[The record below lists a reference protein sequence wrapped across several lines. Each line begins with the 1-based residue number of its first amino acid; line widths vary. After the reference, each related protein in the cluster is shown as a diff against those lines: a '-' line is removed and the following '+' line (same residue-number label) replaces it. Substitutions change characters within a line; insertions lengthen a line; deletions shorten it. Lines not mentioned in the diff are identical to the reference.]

1 MGVRVNLYKNLKR
14 KDSDLMKEYDVIVIG
29 AGPGGYV
36 SAIRSAQLGLK
47 TAIVE
52 KRFLGGVCLNI
63 GCIPSKAL
71 LKNADVAHTLREQ
84 GKEFGFSFDNLEL
97 DYSVAFKRSR
107 KVSDRLTRGV
117 GFLMKKHN
125 IDVHMGAAKLTA
137 KDTVEVTPDEGEV
150 ETLKAKDI
158 IIATG
163 SHPFIIPGIE
173 LDGEKIVDYEAA
185 IMRDTLP
192 ESIVIIGG
200 GAIGVEFATVW
211 NAYGVEVTIVE
222 MLDHLLPLED
232 EAVSKEIEKAYK
244 KRGIKVMTKS
254 KVKSVEAVDKGTKV
268 TVESEDGEEVI
279 EAEMTMVA
287 VGFKPNTKG
296 LGLEEVGVKLTD
308 RGHIDIDDRMAT
320 NVDGIWAI
328 GDVTGKLLLAHVAM
342 AMGVVA
348 AENIAGV
355 ETVTLDYDMMPRATY
370 CHPQTASFGY
380 TEEQAKEKGY
390 EVAVGEF
397 PFQANGKALGLGDYQ
412 GFVKV
417 ISDKKYGEILGA
429 QMVGPDV
436 SELLP
441 ELTLAQRFEL
451 TTHEIG
457 RNVHAH
463 PTLTEAIMEAA
474 EGALGKSIHI

>member
-1 MGVRVNLYKNLKR
+1 
-14 KDSDLMKEYDVIVIG
+14 MKEYDVVVIG

-36 SAIRSAQLGLK
+36 SAIRSSQLGLK

-71 LKNADVAHTLREQ
+71 IKSADVAHTLRER
-84 GKEFGFSFDNLEL
+84 GKEFGFKFDNLEL
-97 DYSVAFKRSR
+97 DYSVAYKRSR
-107 KVSDRLTRGV
+107 KVSDRLVRGV
-117 GFLMKKHN
+117 GFLMKKN
-125 IDVHMGAAKLTA
+125 NVDVIMGSAKLTA
-137 KDTVEVTPDEGEV
+137 KDTVEVTPDEGDV
-150 ETLKAKDI
+150 ETLKAKNI

-163 SHPFIIPGIE
+163 SHPFTVPGVE
-173 LDGEKIVDYEAA
+173 LDGEKVVDYEAA
-185 IMRDTLP
+185 ILRDKLP
-192 ESIVIIGG
+192 ASVVIIGG

-222 MLDHLLPLED
+222 MLDHLLPVED
-232 EAVSKEIEKAYK
+232 EAVSKEIEKAYQ

-254 KVKSVEAVDKGTKV
+254 KVQGVETTDKGTKV
-268 TVESEDGEEVI
+268 KVQTEDGEETI
-279 EAEMTMVA
+279 EADLTLVA
-287 VGFKPNTKG
+287 IGFRPNSKG
-296 LGLEEVGVKLTD
+296 LGLEEVGVNIDK
-308 RGHIDIDDRMAT
+308 RGFIEIDDRMAT

-328 GDVTGKLLLAHVAM
+328 GDVTGKLLLAHVAS
-342 AMGVVA
+342 AMGIVA

-370 CHPQTASFGY
+370 CFPQTASFGY
-380 TEEQAKEKGY
+380 TEAEAKEKGY
-390 EVAVGEF
+390 DVAVGEF
-397 PFQANGKALGLGDYQ
+397 PLQANGKALGLGDYQ

-441 ELTLAQRFEL
+441 VLTLAQRFEL

-463 PTLTEAIMEAA
+463 PTLSEAIMEAA
-474 EGALGKSIHI
+474 EQAMGKAIHI

>member
-1 MGVRVNLYKNLKR
+1 
-14 KDSDLMKEYDVIVIG
+14 MKEYDVVVIG

-36 SAIRSAQLGLK
+36 AAIRSAQLGLK

-71 LKNADVAHTLREQ
+71 LANAHVAHTLRER

-97 DYSVAFKRSR
+97 DYSIAFKRSR
-107 KVSDRLTRGV
+107 KASDRLTRGV
-117 GFLMKKHN
+117 GFLMKKHD
-125 IDVHMGAAKLTA
+125 IDVHMGTAKLTA
-137 KDTVEVTPDEGEV
+137 KDTIEVTPEEGEA

-163 SHPFIIPGIE
+163 SHTFVIPGIE
-173 LDGEKIVDYEAA
+173 LDGEKIVDYEDA
-185 IMRDTLP
+185 IMSDTLP
-192 ESIVIIGG
+192 ESAVIIGG
-200 GAIGVEFATVW
+200 GAIGVEFATIW
-211 NAYGVEVTIVE
+211 NSYGVEVTIVE

-232 EAVSKEIEKAYK
+232 ESVSKEIEKAYK
-244 KRGIKVMTKS
+244 KRKINVMTKT
-254 KVKSVEAVDKGTKV
+254 KFKSVETTEKGTRV
-268 TVESEDGEEVI
+268 TVETEDGKEVI
-279 EAEMTMVA
+279 EADITMVA
-287 VGFKPNTKG
+287 IGFRPNSKG
-296 LGLEEVGVKLTD
+296 LGLEDVGVKISD
-308 RGHIDIDDRMAT
+308 KGFIEIDDRMGT
-320 NVDGIWAI
+320 TVDGIWAI

-390 EVAVGEF
+390 DVAVGEF

-417 ISDKKYGEILGA
+417 VTDQKYGEILGA

-451 TTHEIG
+451 TAHEIG

-474 EGALGKSIHI
+474 ENALGKSIHI

>member
-1 MGVRVNLYKNLKR
+1 
-14 KDSDLMKEYDVIVIG
+14 MKEYDVVVIG

-36 SAIRSAQLGLK
+36 SAIRSSQLGLK

-71 LKNADVAHTLREQ
+71 IKSADVAHTLRER
-84 GKEFGFSFDNLEL
+84 GKEFGFKFDNLEL
-97 DYSVAFKRSR
+97 DYSVAHKRSR
-107 KVSDRLTRGV
+107 KVSDRLVRGV
-117 GFLMKKHN
+117 GFLMKKNN
-125 IDVHMGAAKLTA
+125 IDVIMGSAKLTA
-137 KDTVEVTPDEGEV
+137 KDTIEVTPDEGDV
-150 ETLKAKDI
+150 ETLKAKNI

-163 SHPFIIPGIE
+163 SHPFTVPGVE
-173 LDGEKIVDYEAA
+173 LDGEKVVDYEAA
-185 IMRDTLP
+185 ILSDKLP
-192 ESIVIIGG
+192 GSVVIIGG

-222 MLDHLLPLED
+222 MLDHLLPVED
-232 EAVSKEIEKAYK
+232 EAVSKEIEKAYQ
-244 KRGIKVMTKS
+244 KRGIKTMTKS
-254 KVKSVEAVDKGTKV
+254 KVQGVETTDKGTKV
-268 TVESEDGEEVI
+268 KVQTEDGEETI
-279 EAEMTMVA
+279 EADLTLVA
-287 VGFKPNTKG
+287 IGFRPNSKG
-296 LGLEEVGVKLTD
+296 LGLEEVGVNIDK
-308 RGHIDIDDRMAT
+308 RGFIEVDDRMAT
-320 NVDGIWAI
+320 NVEGIWAI
-328 GDVTGKLLLAHVAM
+328 GDVTGKLLLAHVAS
-342 AMGVVA
+342 AMGIVA

-370 CHPQTASFGY
+370 CFPQTASFGY
-380 TEEQAKEKGY
+380 TEAEAKEKGY
-390 EVAVGEF
+390 DVAVGEF
-397 PFQANGKALGLGDYQ
+397 PLQANGKALGLGDYQ

-463 PTLTEAIMEAA
+463 PTLSEAIMEAA
-474 EGALGKSIHI
+474 EQAMGKAVHI